1 MRVRLGSRGQVRVR
15 HRRGSAGRVLPSILL
30 LLFLGLGLV
39 FLWAVVRD
47 VARTI
52 DSYRWP
58 ETECLILDGDVVVPS
73 GSDGEFVYR
82 VSYRYRAGGRDYT
95 GDVLRPGYDGSGS
108 SAGAYRLAAAYPPG
122 AAVPCWFDPDH
133 PPSAFLEHRSLWHAL
148 LVLLPLAFVG
158 AGGGGLWLLW
168 GRGRKGARGGAGAE
182 AGRTPKPVEALGRKF
197 AGGHRG
203 CLAAFFGVFLLA
215 GLGVGWLVIVGPA
228 LGALRA
234 RSWAATDCEVVSS
247 GVETHSGDDGDT
259 YSVEILYRYRH
270 RGREYHSNR
279 YHFFTGST
287 SGHESKARVV
297 EGYPE
302 GQRFTCWVD
311 PDDPAEAV
319 IERGLVGEI
328 WIGLVPLVFVLVG
341 GGGVAWA
348 IAGGR
353 GRRRRAARRRDASLG
368 QAGEA
373 GKSLAPA
380 GPLALHRG
388 IGPLGRFFGIL
399 AVAAFWNG
407 ITGVFAW
414 QVIETWRAGSPDG
427 CLTVF
432 ILPFVAIGLLLLVS
446 IPHQLLALANPRPH
460 LTLEPG
466 AVPAGGSAGLSWR
479 FTRAAG
485 RLRAL
490 KIEIEQSETRIVQ
503 SSNEI
508 RSETKAA
515 YTATVFETEDRR
527 EARSG
532 TTRLTI
538 PPGVDPTSDEGDRRI
553 AWKLKVAGSIR
564 FWPDVAQDF
573 EIEVLPAPAE
583 AGPPIPPPP
592 EDAPAG
598 RDWVPP
604 PAPLP
609 PIEPR

>member
-158 AGGGGLWLLW
+158 AGGGRLWLLW

-182 AGRTPKPVEALGRKF
+182 AGRAAKPVEALGRKF

-247 GVETHSGDDGDT
+247 GVETHSGDDSDT

-287 SGHESKARVV
+287 SGYESKARVV
-297 EGYPE
+297 ESYPE
-302 GQRFTCWVD
+302 GRRFTCWVD

-319 IERGLVGEI
+319 IEPGLVGEI

-373 GKSLAPA
+373 GKSLALA
-380 GPLALHRG
+380 GPIALHRG

-407 ITGVFAW
+407 ITGVFVW

-432 ILPFVAIGLLLLVS
+432 ILPFVLIGLLLLAGVPYQFLALFNPRPRVTLTPGRLALGGSAELAWRFRGRPGRIRRLRITLEGTEEADIRKGDSTRTAKETFAAFDLLDTSLPMEVAGGSTRVS
-446 IPHQLLALANPRPH
+446 IPEDTMHTFDAPDH
-460 LTLEPG
+460 
-466 AVPAGGSAGLSWR
+466 
-479 FTRAAG
+479 
-485 RLRAL
+485 
-490 KIEIEQSETRIVQ
+490 RIHW
-503 SSNEI
+503 
-508 RSETKAA
+508 T
-515 YTATVFETEDRR
+515 
-527 EARSG
+527 
-532 TTRLTI
+532 
-538 PPGVDPTSDEGDRRI
+538 
-553 AWKLKVAGSIR
+553 LKVHGAIR
-564 FWPDVAQDF
+564 LWPDVAE
-573 EIEVLPAPAE
+573 EIRVVVHP
-583 AGPPIPPPP
+583 
-592 EDAPAG
+592 
-598 RDWVPP
+598 R
-604 PAPLP
+604 PLG
-609 PIEPR
+609 EGSW